1 MILMTLKHQNWVEL
15 FSGSDVKISLLVFS
29 NSRSILRFAKVE
41 RLANIDLIR
50 DLNEYYY
57 E

>member
-1 MILMTLKHQNWVEL
+1 VEL